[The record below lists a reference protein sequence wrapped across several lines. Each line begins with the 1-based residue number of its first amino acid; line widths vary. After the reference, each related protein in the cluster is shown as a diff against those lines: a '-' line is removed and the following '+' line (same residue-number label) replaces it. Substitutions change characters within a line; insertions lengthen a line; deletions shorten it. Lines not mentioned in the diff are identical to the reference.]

1 MTRQVS
7 TRFFV
12 LIGLVIAGLAGAV
25 VGRRPELAAAT
36 APFLALLLVGCSA
49 HRWPDV
55 TVVTRPERGRA
66 IEGDTID
73 LLVDVTASRP
83 VPWLDLELALPPSLE
98 PVDGSDRALVTI
110 PEAGTRTVAFPV
122 RARRWGVASPER
134 TLVVARDRF
143 GLFARSRVASSHAPV
158 RVYPAEGQLAAMLAP
173 RSTGRSLG
181 THRATARGEGCE
193 FADVRPYQPGDR
205 PRSLNWRV
213 SARRGE
219 PWVTERHPE
228 LATDLVVLLDAGTEV
243 GSGDDTTLRRAIRAA
258 MALAETHVGG
268 HDRVGLCALGG
279 RLHWLAPR
287 LGRHQLYRIV
297 DALLECQGGLAAPG
311 GTGVAGALAA
321 GGPSLPLRGL
331 APGTSIVALSPLLD
345 RRVID
350 VLAELRRRELD
361 VVVVETSAEARLAA
375 ATRRQVDPAARL
387 ARRVWSLEREA
398 VRRRLLAIGIPVVT
412 WDDEQPLA
420 GVLELLGRRRWR
432 AAGGRPAG
440 ASR

>member
-12 LIGLVIAGLAGAV
+12 LIGLVTAGLAGAV

-36 APFLALLLVGCSA
+36 APFLALLLVGCGA

-66 IEGDTID
+66 IEGDTIE

-98 PVDGSDRALVTI
+98 PVDGSDRALVTV

-143 GLFARSRVASSHAPV
+143 GLFTRSRVGSSHAPV

-181 THRATARGEGCE
+181 THLATARGEGCE
-193 FADVRPYQPGDR
+193 FAEVRPYRPGDR
-205 PRSLNWRV
+205 PRALNWRV

-243 GSGDDTTLRRAIRAA
+243 GSVVSSPLPTS
-258 MALAETHVGG
+258 VGG
-268 HDRVGLCALGG
+268 CTGWPLGSAATSCTGSSTPCWSARAGWPRREEPGWPVHSPPAAPACRCAAWH
-279 RLHWLAPR
+279 RAPR
-287 LGRHQLYRIV
+287 
-297 DALLECQGGLAAPG
+297 
-311 GTGVAGALAA
+311 
-321 GGPSLPLRGL
+321 S
-331 APGTSIVALSPLLD
+331 
-345 RRVID
+345 
-350 VLAELRRRELD
+350 
-361 VVVVETSAEARLAA
+361 
-375 ATRRQVDPAARL
+375 
-387 ARRVWSLEREA
+387 
-398 VRRRLLAIGIPVVT
+398 
-412 WDDEQPLA
+412 
-420 GVLELLGRRRWR
+420 WR
-432 AAGGRPAG
+432 
-440 ASR
+440 